1 MNISD
6 YTFQMGELAIIHEG
20 KAKQLSIDLLPDPD
34 GQRDPEI
41 IDEVEDT
48 TIDGEPILVEPNDLI
63 LLPMVMLTLKIAPK
77 RTIGKPFQLP
87 GFLIK
92 FPKSI
97 VSEFGV
103 KYILYKLTI
112 ETHRLLLETDR
123 FAFNTVF
130 TLEHISKMK
139 LSLFEDEAKIV
150 NANATIYMNQIEQ
163 ATAKAIFAHKQAIEE
178 WKAAMKVLMPNDQ
191 HWH

>member
-6 YTFQMGELAIIHEG
+6 YTFQIGELAIIHEG
-20 KAKQLSIDLLPDPD
+20 KAKKLSIDLLPDPD

-41 IDEVEDT
+41 IDEAEDT
-48 TIDGEPILVEPNDLI
+48 TIDGEPIFVEPDDLI
-63 LLPMVMLTLKIAPK
+63 LLPKVMLTVMIAPK
-77 RTIGKPFQLP
+77 RAIGKPFQLP

-92 FPKSI
+92 LPKSI

-112 ETHRLLLETDR
+112 ETHRLLIETHR
-123 FAFNTVF
+123 FAFKTVF
-130 TLEHISKMK
+130 TLEQISKIK
-139 LSLFEDEAKIV
+139 LSLFEDEAKII
-150 NANATIYMNQIEQ
+150 NGNATIYMNQIEQ
-163 ATAKAIFAHKQAIEE
+163 ATAKAIFAHKKAIEV
-178 WKAAMKVLMPNDQ
+178 WKAALKVLTPNDQ